1 MWVPPSEAPGLAD
14 GIFLDEFKDI
24 SELDNL
30 KPIQPS
36 GGPSHYACLRGNPLS
51 LTIAPSTP
59 TELPPVSMPS
69 KHPATM
75 AKKDHHLAAYIGDSQ
90 GLRETLPTLKTTVS
104 GQEPMKNFETL
115 PPLPAPGQP
124 LMFADLF
131 AGCGGLSLGLSLA
144 GLNGVFAVERDKM
157 AFSTLSANLLERRD
171 VPVPQFEWP
180 SWLERKAWGIDDILE
195 QHPLDLSRLKG
206 KVHVLAG
213 GPPCQGFSFAG
224 KRLESDPRNQLFEKY
239 VEMVKAIQ
247 PAAIVLEN
255 VPGMKVAHK
264 AKSWKEELGLT
275 KVKPHSYY
283 DKLVESLNSVGYEVL
298 GKIVDCSLFGVPQKR
313 PRLIVIGIHKDL
325 ARHLRGGANR
335 AFELLEEAR
344 LNQLQELGLPEVV
357 SASEAISDLEIKHVG
372 TRPCTDPS
380 SRTGFLELAY
390 KGPRTHYQNLMHQGS
405 DGSMDSVRLAKH
417 KPEISE
423 RFMRI
428 IQDPECVRGGLMSL
442 AQREKY
448 GLKKHRICLMHEKN
462 PAPTI
467 TTLPDDVLHYSEPR
481 ILTVRESAR
490 LQSFPDWFQFRG
502 KFTTG
507 GSQRTKECPRYTQ
520 VGNAVPP
527 YLARAIGL
535 AIRSVLDE
543 AMAVSSQQAVDEVE
557 QETLAIA

>member
-1 MWVPPSEAPGLAD
+1 MWIPPSDTSNLENEDFSYKFNMMERL
-14 GIFLDEFKDI
+14 FT
-24 SELDNL
+24 L
-30 KPIQPS
+30 KPNQHTRNS
-36 GGPSHYACLRGNPLS
+36 GHCVCLRGNPLS
-51 LTIAPSTP
+51 ITIARSTP
-59 TELPPVSMPS
+59 IELPLACFQSKPEASMTKQDLS
-69 KHPATM
+69 QTAC
-75 AKKDHHLAAYIGDSQ
+75 IGDSQ
-90 GLRETLPTLKTTVS
+90 GLRETLPTLNTIIS
-104 GQEPMKNFETL
+104 GQEPMKNIE
-115 PPLPAPGQP
+115 PLPSLPVHGQP

-157 AFSTLSANLLERRD
+157 AFSTLSANLLEKRD
-171 VPVPQFEWP
+171 VPVPQFSWP
-180 SWLERKAWGIDDILE
+180 SWLERKAWGIDEILE
-195 QHPLDLSRLKG
+195 RHPLELSKLKG

-224 KRLESDPRNQLFEKY
+224 KRLESDPRNRLFEKY

-247 PAAIVLEN
+247 PAALVLEN
-255 VPGMKVAHK
+255 VPGMKVAHS
-264 AKSWKEELGLT
+264 AKSWKDLGIQL
-275 KVKPHSYY
+275 KPQSYY
-283 DKLVESLNSVGYEVL
+283 DKLVESLDRVGYQVL
-298 GKIVDCSLFGVPQKR
+298 GQILDSSLFGVPQKR
-313 PRLIVIGIHKDL
+313 PRLIVIGIRKDL
-325 ARHLRGGANR
+325 AHHLHGGVNR

-344 LNQLQELGLPEVV
+344 VKQLQELDLPETI
-357 SASEAISDLEIKHVG
+357 SASDAISDLEIEHVG

-380 SRTGFLELAY
+380 SPPGFQELAY
-390 KGPRTHYQNLMHQGS
+390 MGPRTPYQTLMHQGG
-405 DGSMDSVRLAKH
+405 DGSMDSVRLARH
-417 KPEISE
+417 KPEIRE
-423 RFMRI
+423 RFMKI
-428 IQDPECVRGGLMSL
+428 IQDPDCTKGVVMHL

-448 GLKKHRICLMHEKN
+448 GLKKHRLCLMRAGN

-535 AIRSVLDE
+535 AIRSVLEE
-543 AMAVSSQQAVDEVE
+543 AVTIANQQAATEAE
-557 QETLAIA
+557 QKVLAIA

>member
-1 MWVPPSEAPGLAD
+1 MRQ
-14 GIFLDEFKDI
+14 FNDI
-24 SELDNL
+24 R
-30 KPIQPS
+30 
-36 GGPSHYACLRGNPLS
+36 GPSDLNHGRPPDVTSHCVSLQVNPLS
-51 LTIAPSTP
+51 ITIAPSTP
-59 TELPPVSMPS
+59 IELPLDHFVVEPSSSPVRKIHRRPE
-69 KHPATM
+69 
-75 AKKDHHLAAYIGDSQ
+75 YIGDSE
-90 GLRETLPTLKTTVS
+90 GFRETLPTLNTAIS
-104 GQEPMKNFETL
+104 GQEPMKNIETPPSL
-115 PPLPAPGQP
+115 PTPGQP

-157 AFSTLSANLLERRD
+157 AFSTLSANLLEGRD
-171 VPVPQFEWP
+171 VPVSQFEWP
-180 SWLERKAWGIDDILE
+180 SWLERKAWGIDEILE
-195 QHPLDLSRLKG
+195 QHPLDLSKLNG

-264 AKSWKEELGLT
+264 AKSWKDLGIP
-275 KVKPHSYY
+275 VKPQSYY
-283 DKLVESLNSVGYEVL
+283 DKLVESLDRVGYQVL
-298 GKIVDCSLFGVPQKR
+298 GRIVDSSLFGVPQKR
-313 PRLIVIGIHKDL
+313 PRLIVIGIRKDL
-325 ARHLRGGANR
+325 ACHLRGGATR

-344 LNQLQELGLPEVV
+344 LSQLQELGLTESV
-357 SASEAISDLEIKHVG
+357 SASEAISDLEIKHAG

-380 SRTGFLELAY
+380 SRTGFQELAY
-390 KGPRTHYQNLMHQGS
+390 KGPRTHYQALMQRGV

-423 RFMRI
+423 RFRSI
-428 IQDPECVRGGLMSL
+428 IQDPECIKGGLMTL

-448 GLKKHRICLMHEKN
+448 GLKKHRICLMRAEN

-507 GSQRTKECPRYTQ
+507 GSRRTKECPRYTQ

-535 AIRSVLDE
+535 AIRSVLEE
-543 AMAVSSQQAVDEVE
+543 AMAAASRHAIIEVE
-557 QETLAIA
+557 QQTLALA

>member
-1 MWVPPSEAPGLAD
+1 MWVTPSEAPGLAD
-14 GIFLDEFKDI
+14 AIFPVEFNDI
-24 SELDNL
+24 SESCNL
-30 KPIQPS
+30 KPSQPS
-36 GGPSHYACLRGNPLS
+36 GSPSHCVCLRGNPLS
-51 LTIAPSTP
+51 ITIAPSTP
-59 TELPPVSMPS
+59 IELPLVSMPS
-69 KHPATM
+69 ERQASV
-75 AKKDHHLAAYIGDSQ
+75 AKKDHHRAAYIGDSQ

-104 GQEPMKNFETL
+104 GQEPMKNIKTL
-115 PPLPAPGQP
+115 PPLPAYGQP

-157 AFSTLSANLLERRD
+157 AFSTLSANLLEGRN
-171 VPVPQFEWP
+171 VPVPQFKWP
-180 SWLERKAWGIDDILE
+180 DWLERKAWGIDEILE
-195 QHPLDLSRLKG
+195 QHPLKLSELKG

-239 VEMVKAIQ
+239 VEMVKTIQ

-264 AKSWKEELGLT
+264 AKTWKELGIIQ
-275 KVKPHSYY
+275 VKPQSYY
-283 DKLVESLNSVGYEVL
+283 DKLVESLDRVGYQVL
-298 GKIVDCSLFGVPQKR
+298 GRILDSSLFGVPQKR
-313 PRLIVIGIHKDL
+313 PRLIVIGIHKDF
-325 ARHLRGGANR
+325 ARHLPGGVTR

-344 LNQLQELGLPEVV
+344 LNQLQELGLPETV
-357 SASEAISDLEIKHVG
+357 SASEAISDLEIKHAG
-372 TRPCTDPS
+372 TKPCTDPS
-380 SRTGFLELAY
+380 SRTGFQELAY
-390 KGPRTHYQNLMHQGS
+390 KGPRTHYQTLMQQDI
-405 DGSMDSVRLAKH
+405 DGPMDSVRLAKH

-423 RFMRI
+423 RFKKI
-428 IQDPECVRGGLMSL
+428 IEDPECTKGGLMSL

-448 GLKKHRICLMHEKN
+448 GLKKHRICLMRAEN

-535 AIRSVLDE
+535 AIRSVLEE
-543 AMAVSSQQAVDEVE
+543 AVAASSQQAVDEIE